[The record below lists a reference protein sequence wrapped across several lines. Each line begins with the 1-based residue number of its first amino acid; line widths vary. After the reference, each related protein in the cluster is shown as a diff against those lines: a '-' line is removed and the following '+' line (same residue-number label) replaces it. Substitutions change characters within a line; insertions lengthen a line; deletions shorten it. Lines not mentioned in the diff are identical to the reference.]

1 MNSVKER
8 LCYVSQDYLKDLA
21 LTKPRKNSIQR
32 DFVLPDYVDN
42 YTGYIKGYETP
53 EKPVSEEQ
61 ILHLNNE
68 RICVPEILFNP
79 SDIGLQQ
86 GGLADAVL
94 QSIEAC
100 HVDLREGILVSL
112 MPSPCKQRDP
122 NWRLLLLPRP
132 PGALDPGAT
141 AGSARQPSPQHHRC

>member
-1 MNSVKER
+1 MLHETALMNSVKER

-21 LTKPRKNSIQR
+21 LTKQRTNPIQR

-61 ILHLNNE
+61 VLHLNNE
-68 RICVPEILFNP
+68 RICVPEVLFNP
-79 SDIGLQQ
+79 SDIGLQH
-86 GGLADAVL
+86 GGLADAIL

-100 HVDLREGILVSL
+100 HTDVREGNL
-112 MPSPCKQRDP
+112 C
-122 NWRLLLLPRP
+122 
-132 PGALDPGAT
+132 
-141 AGSARQPSPQHHRC
+141 